1 MYVSAVGSYVE
12 YYNSV
17 SDPQKILG
25 VSSGG
30 RDTKIARKLF
40 IFTNIETYT
49 KLGSS
54 LCYFVFF

>member
-1 MYVSAVGSYVE
+1 MYVNAVGSYVE

-25 VSSGG
+25 ASGGG
-30 RDTKIARKLF
+30 RDTKIASRLF

-49 KLGSS
+49 
-54 LCYFVFF
+54 